1 MSADTIFIGCDNLIE
16 WDGATNEA
24 DDSYL
29 NAATATFTLKT
40 LAGVAVS
47 GAEDVT
53 MSYVADSDGVYQGT
67 LQSTVS
73 LTENAEYY
81 VEVSL
86 AQSGL
91 VAFRRWKVV
100 TMYKDEA

>member
-1 MSADTIFIGCDNLIE
+1 MSADTIFIGCDNLVE
-16 WDGATNEA
+16 WDGAQNEA

-29 NAATATFTLKT
+29 NDATATFTLKT
-40 LAGVAVS
+40 LAGVAVVT
-47 GAEDVT
+47 DVA
-53 MSYVADSDGVYQGT
+53 MSYVTDSDGVYQGT

-91 VAFRRWKVV
+91 VAFRKWKVV
-100 TMYKDEA
+100 AIYKDEA